1 MTVRATSAAVFA
13 IATLAALA
21 APALAA
27 PRTFEAVN
35 KTTGYPELV
44 YKKYP
49 TGTLLLHVGIRAG
62 ASQTLAV
69 PEDTQVYVWIDRA
82 GCSPWS
88 ELTPKTGHR
97 IFTILPDCKIE
108 VSESRPA

>member
-1 MTVRATSAAVFA
+1 MIVRTVSAVAFA
-13 IATLAALA
+13 IAALGTLA

-49 TGTLLLHVGIRAG
+49 TGTLLLHVGITAG
-62 ASQTLAV
+62 KSQTIAV

-108 VSESRPA
+108 VTSRP